1 MTSKTAVTA
10 APIAPVLAE
19 RWSPRSFDHNYEISK
34 HELLSIL
41 EAARWAASGNNFQPW
56 RFGVAVRGS
65 QEHAKVAA
73 HLSGFNQAWAP
84 HASVLIVAAVLTHA
98 ADGTPVGSG
107 QFDLGLSVGQLMT
120 QAHELGL
127 HAHVIGGVDRD
138 ALKADLGLAENL
150 AIPVVVAVGRVAAAE
165 QLEGPARERELAPRV
180 RHDLDDILL
189 FGKP

>member
-19 RWSPRSFDHNYEISK
+19 RWSPRSFDHNYELTQ

-41 EAARWAASGNNFQPW
+41 EAARWAASANNFQPW

-65 QEHAKVAA
+65 KEHAQVAA
-73 HLSGFNQAWAP
+73 HLSGFNAAWAP
-84 HASVLIVAAVLTHA
+84 QASALIVGAIKTHA
-98 ADGTPVGSG
+98 ADGTAYTSA
-107 QFDLGLSVGQLMT
+107 QFDLGLSVSSLMVQT
-120 QAHELGL
+120 HELGL
-127 HAHVIGGVDRD
+127 HAHVIAGFDRD
-138 ALKADLGLAENL
+138 ALKADLGLDESL
-150 AIPVVVAVGRVAAAE
+150 VIPVIVVIGRVAPAD
-165 QLEGPARERELAPRV
+165 QLEGPAREREIAPRV

>member
-19 RWSPRSFDHNYEISK
+19 RWSPRSFDHNYELTQ

-41 EAARWAASGNNFQPW
+41 EAARWAASGNNIQPW

-65 QEHAKVAA
+65 VQHSQIVA
-73 HLSGFNQAWAP
+73 HLGGFNQAWAP
-84 HASVLIVAAVLTHA
+84 HASALIVASVLTHA
-98 ADGTPVGSG
+98 ADGTVFGSA
-107 QFDLGLSVGQLMT
+107 QFDLGLAVSSLMI
-120 QAHELGL
+120 QAHEIGL
-127 HAHVIGGVDRD
+127 HAHVIGGIDRD
-138 ALKADLGLAENL
+138 ALKVDLGLDDAL
-150 AIPVVVAVGRVAAAE
+150 VIPVVVAIGRVAPAE
-165 QLEGPARERELAPRV
+165 QLEGPAREREIAPRV

>member
-19 RWSPRSFDHNYEISK
+19 RWSPRSFDHNYELTQ

-65 QEHAKVAA
+65 KEHATVAA
-73 HLSGFNQAWAP
+73 RLSGFNAAWAP
-84 HASVLIVAAVLTHA
+84 HASALIVASVLTHA
-98 ADGTPVGSG
+98 PDGTAYGSG
-107 QFDLGLSVGQLMT
+107 QFDLGLAVSSLMI

-127 HAHVIGGVDRD
+127 HAHVVGGFDRD
-138 ALKADLGLAENL
+138 ALKVDLGLEEAL
-150 AIPVVVAVGRVAAAE
+150 VIPVLVVVGRVAPAE
-165 QLEGPARERELAPRV
+165 QLEGPAREREIAPRV